1 MKMKIF
7 LLNLSVLVCTSCF
20 SQTTNPCIEKS
31 KAILSCF
38 VKGDFAG
45 VTKDFN
51 ETMKTELTPDKL
63 KEAWNSVNQQAGAY
77 VKYTAISDSL
87 NQRCSAIYITCVFQN
102 AKLMLKTVFDKNNK
116 VAGLWFS
123 PYNGPVCNSG
133 FLEKSK
139 SILNSFEKED
149 FIGVSKDFNETMKKE
164 LPPAK
169 LKEVWNMINQQS
181 GTFIKASTV
190 ESVNYQQYK
199 IVYTTCF
206 FQNIKLVLKTIFD
219 TDCKVAG
226 LFFVPENSPRP

>member
-1 MKMKIF
+1 MKIL
-7 LLNLSVLVCTSCF
+7 LLNVFALICISSF

-38 VKGDFAG
+38 TKGDFVG
-45 VTKDFN
+45 VSKDFN
-51 ETMKTELTPDKL
+51 EIMLAELTPDKL

-77 VKYTAISDSL
+77 VKYTTISDSL
-87 NQRCSAIYITCVFQN
+87 DQRCRAIYITCVFQN
-102 AKLMLKTVFDKNNK
+102 AKLILKTVFDKNNK
-116 VAGLWFS
+116 VTGLWFS
-123 PYNGPVCNSG
+123 PYNGAICNSG

-139 SILNSFEKED
+139 YIINSFEKED
-149 FIGVSKDFNETMKKE
+149 FIGVSKDFNETMKRE

-190 ESVNYQQYK
+190 ENTNYQQYK
-199 IVYTTCF
+199 IVYTTCI
-206 FQNIKLVLKTIFD
+206 FQNVKLVLKTVFD

-226 LFFVPENSPRP
+226 LFFVPENAPRP